1 MLHALVLALSAAL
14 PPTAAQ
20 EGAAPAPAEV
30 LTELEFREVGPYR
43 GGRAATVTGVADEEE
58 TYYMGAAGGGVWKTT
73 DGGDSWDN
81 VSSGFFG
88 GSMGAVAV
96 APSDSSVVYAGGGEK
111 TVRGNVGHGDGAWRS
126 DDAGRTW
133 RQIGLE
139 DSHHISRIRI
149 HPDDPDV
156 AWAAVMG
163 HLYGPHPTR
172 GVYRTTDG
180 GETWERVQ
188 FVDDNVGCVDLALD
202 PNDADVLYATFW
214 RVRRTPWSLS
224 SGGEGSSIWKS
235 TDGGDSWTD
244 VSGNEGM
251 PEGPLGIAGI
261 TVSPADSD
269 VVYAIVEAKEGGVFR
284 SSDAGDTWERVNT
297 SRSLRQRAWYYSRIQ
312 ADPLDADRV
321 YVMNVG
327 FHRSDDG
334 GKNFKR
340 LSTPHSDN
348 HDLWIA
354 PDDPDRMIEGNDGG
368 ANVSTDGGATWS
380 TQANQPT
387 SQMYRV
393 STDDAFPYRL
403 LGGQQD
409 NSAIRIDSAN
419 LRGSSITRDSF
430 ESTAGGES
438 GWLAA
443 HPSDPDIVFGGSYG
457 GYLTMVDH
465 GRGQFRNVTVWPDNP
480 LGYGAEGMRYRFQWN
495 FPLYFSP
502 HGDTAAPLDS
512 EDSFALY
519 AASNVL
525 FRSTDLGA
533 SWTQIS
539 PDLTRNDPTKLGPS
553 GGPITKDNTGVEY
566 YCTIFASFE
575 SPLEKGVIWCGSDDG
590 RVHVTRDDG
599 ATWTEIT
606 PPSLPEWT
614 QINDLVPD
622 PFEAGGAYLAGTRY
636 KLDDFRPYVFHTT
649 DYGATW
655 TDLSAGL
662 PQDEFTR
669 AIEPDTE
676 RPGLLFVGTERGL
689 HASLDGGATWAP
701 FQNGLPTVPV
711 TDLAMKDDDLVVATQ
726 GRGYWI
732 LDRLAPLRQM
742 DASHVGQSVLY
753 APEPASRAMGRRNA
767 EPSGAGTNPRFGAV
781 FDYLLAE
788 DAEDVSLEILD
799 ANGEVL
805 RRFVPEGEA
814 EKNEH
819 LSRKDDVL
827 PVEPGHNRFAWNLR
841 TSGAESFPK
850 MILWNGSLG
859 APRVPPGE
867 YEAVLRI
874 GEGEARVPFTVEGDP
889 RSLATDEDLVAQY
902 EFASRTGETLTR
914 AHRAIRDLRAVRKDL
929 KDVRSRMEGMEGDER
944 DALDA
949 SIDAALETMKG
960 VEETLYQT
968 KNQSRQDPLNFP
980 IRLTDKLAGV
990 RGGAMRGEFGPTA
1003 QMRMVADELSAA
1015 IEAELVKLEPVFT
1028 EAVPA
1033 IDRAARALEVP
1044 LVRVPKR

>member
-1 MLHALVLALSAAL
+1 
-14 PPTAAQ
+14 
-20 EGAAPAPAEV
+20 
-30 LTELEFREVGPYR
+30 
-43 GGRAATVTGVADEEE
+43 
-58 TYYMGAAGGGVWKTT
+58 
-73 DGGDSWDN
+73 
-81 VSSGFFG
+81 
-88 GSMGAVAV
+88 
-96 APSDSSVVYAGGGEK
+96 
-111 TVRGNVGHGDGAWRS
+111 
-126 DDAGRTW
+126 
-133 RQIGLE
+133 
-139 DSHHISRIRI
+139 
-149 HPDDPDV
+149 
-156 AWAAVMG
+156 
-163 HLYGPHPTR
+163 
-172 GVYRTTDG
+172 
-180 GETWERVQ
+180 
-188 FVDDNVGCVDLALD
+188 
-202 PNDADVLYATFW
+202 
-214 RVRRTPWSLS
+214 
-224 SGGEGSSIWKS
+224 
-235 TDGGDSWTD
+235 
-244 VSGNEGM
+244 
-251 PEGPLGIAGI
+251 
-261 TVSPADSD
+261 
-269 VVYAIVEAKEGGVFR
+269 
-284 SSDAGDTWERVNT
+284 
-297 SRSLRQRAWYYSRIQ
+297 
-312 ADPLDADRV
+312 
-321 YVMNVG
+321 
-327 FHRSDDG
+327 
-334 GKNFKR
+334 
-340 LSTPHSDN
+340 
-348 HDLWIA
+348 
-354 PDDPDRMIEGNDGG
+354 
-368 ANVSTDGGATWS
+368 
-380 TQANQPT
+380 
-387 SQMYRV
+387 
-393 STDDAFPYRL
+393 
-403 LGGQQD
+403 
-409 NSAIRIDSAN
+409 
-419 LRGSSITRDSF
+419 
-430 ESTAGGES
+430 
-438 GWLAA
+438 
-443 HPSDPDIVFGGSYG
+443 VFGGSYG

-502 HGDTAAPLDS
+502 HGDVDAPIDS

-599 ATWTEIT
+599 ASWTEIT

-669 AIEPDTE
+669 AVEPDTE

-827 PVEPGHNRFAWNLR
+827 PIEPGHNRFAWNLR

-859 APRVPPGE
+859 APRVPPGA

-874 GEGEARVPFTVEGDP
+874 GEGEARVPFTVE
-889 RSLATDEDLVAQY
+889 R
-902 EFASRTGETLTR
+902 
-914 AHRAIRDLRAVRKDL
+914 
-929 KDVRSRMEGMEGDER
+929 
-944 DALDA
+944 
-949 SIDAALETMKG
+949 
-960 VEETLYQT
+960 
-968 KNQSRQDPLNFP
+968 
-980 IRLTDKLAGV
+980 
-990 RGGAMRGEFGPTA
+990 
-1003 QMRMVADELSAA
+1003 
-1015 IEAELVKLEPVFT
+1015 
-1028 EAVPA
+1028 
-1033 IDRAARALEVP
+1033 
-1044 LVRVPKR
+1044 